1 MDEVKNSIISIY
13 LTSKEQTTSLFLW
26 DCWAPDQHQFH
37 SNGHSVFC
45 FIIYIYLNSKYFP
58 LIHSRKKIQTN
69 CLFFSFKY
77 NIKISFSATPLGAS
91 LKFLMSHHLCS
102 IHGGFP
108 PEREVG
114 TRWRGCFHQR
124 RIVPGWQSSQ
134 EYMMCF
140 RRRGKAKI
148 GKILLLWVSAPP
160 ETLLTNDMFQITW
173 RGHASKRKLYGF

>member
-1 MDEVKNSIISIY
+1 M
-13 LTSKEQTTSLFLW
+13 SLFLW

-58 LIHSRKKIQTN
+58 LIHSWKKIQTN

-102 IHGGFP
+102 IHGGFRR
-108 PEREVG
+108 EREVG

-140 RRRGKAKI
+140 RRRRGKAKM
-148 GKILLLWVSAPP
+148 GKILLLWVSPRQRHCSRMTCFRSLDAVMQAI
-160 ETLLTNDMFQITW
+160 ESYMVFSLHVALKW
-173 RGHASKRKLYGF
+173 